1 MTKEQAHE
9 ANEMWLDMIKQIRA
23 EAQKHV
29 PMFDK
34 YNGHHAIEK
43 YNKIMAK
50 ADKLEKQRLEIIV
63 PNL

>member
-9 ANEMWLDMIKQIRA
+9 ANEYFLDLIAKIRA

-34 YNGHHAIEK
+34 YNGHYAVEK